1 MKTINLRGF
10 AAALLLTALTI
21 MPAPAASPAASPV
34 TLVPAETT
42 VDAGLANLLLGTW
55 WADDI
60 KENGSLSIE
69 RTYLRNGRFMS
80 TTAFHPAV
88 DRIATSEMA
97 RPQNA
102 EGKWRIE
109 QDVLIEEIERSI
121 PPIEPAAQT
130 SRRRVRVEGPDHIHL
145 LPVEG
150 SGAEIVLYR
159 KPLTTATHVRAVLAP
174 VPEPGTPGDWIVFD
188 QDRMNVS
195 HYDKSTIT
203 RNGDFVAVWT
213 RSRLTPA
220 GLEKSREL
228 AAATPQEANRILE
241 VGELRRIID
250 CRLRLVKNRQIRIHF
265 GGGEQ
270 LTSNYLTE
278 SPLEW
283 DRIRAQFD
291 DATVLA
297 GQVCPVSATTG
308 R

>member
-1 MKTINLRGF
+1 MKTTHFQGF
-10 AAALLLTALTI
+10 VAALLLTALTT

-34 TLVPAETT
+34 TLVPAEAT
-42 VDAGLANLLLGTW
+42 VDAGLANLLFGTW

-88 DRIATSEMA
+88 DRIGTSEMV

-109 QDVLIEEIERSI
+109 QDVLIEEIERSN

-145 LPVEG
+145 LGVDGNEG
-150 SGAEIVLYR
+150 ETVLYR
-159 KPLTTATHVRAVLAP
+159 KPLTIAAHVRAVLAP
-174 VPEPGTPGDWIVFD
+174 VPEPGTPGDWVVFN
-188 QDRMNVS
+188 QDRLNVS

-213 RSRLTPA
+213 RFRLTPA
-220 GLEKSREL
+220 GLAKSREL
-228 AAATPQEANRILE
+228 AAATPQETNRIME
-241 VGELRRIID
+241 VGEVRRIID
-250 CRLRLVKNRQIRIHF
+250 CRLRLVKNRQIRMHF
-265 GGGEQ
+265 SGGEQ
-270 LTSNYLTE
+270 LTSDYPTD

-291 DATVLA
+291 DTTVLA